1 MALVLRDMIVPA
13 KHVSVSWDR
22 HRKCR
27 EACCSRCPTIVGVNE
42 HTGRLNIH
50 GPHSAPCGGGGGEV
64 TVPVQTLRNCR
75 RALRDAH
82 RAMTAMN
89 RRTTKRR

>member
-1 MALVLRDMIVPA
+1 MAMVLRDMLAPA
-13 KHVSVSWDR
+13 RHVSVSWDR

-42 HTGRLNIH
+42 ADRLNQH
-50 GPHSAPCGGGGGEV
+50 GPHGSPCPGSGGA
-64 TVPVQTLRNCR
+64 TTYPLLTIPNCR

-82 RAMTAMN
+82 RAMTAMH

>member
-1 MALVLRDMIVPA
+1 MAMVLRRALPSA
-13 KHVSVSWDR
+13 RHVSVAWDR

-42 HTGRLNIH
+42 AGRLNPH
-50 GPHSAPCGGGGGEV
+50 GPHAAPCPGSGGET
-64 TVPVQTLRNCR
+64 TVPLLTLTNCR
-75 RALRDAH
+75 RALRAAH
-82 RAMTAMN
+82 RAMTDMP